1 MKTYI
6 PRAELLTSLRI
17 SASTL
22 DRMVK
27 AEKMPSPVKFG
38 SGRTAVARY
47 CVEDVEAAL
56 VALREKYSR

>member
-1 MKTYI
+1 
-6 PRAELLTSLRI
+6 
-17 SASTL
+17 
-22 DRMVK
+22 MVK